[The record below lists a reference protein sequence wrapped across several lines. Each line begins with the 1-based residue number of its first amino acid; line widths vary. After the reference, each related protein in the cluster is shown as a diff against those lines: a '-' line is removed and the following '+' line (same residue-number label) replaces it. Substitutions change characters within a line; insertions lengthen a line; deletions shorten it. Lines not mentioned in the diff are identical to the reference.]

1 MGCFHYC
8 LYFIKYF
15 NIIISFFFG
24 HMLYLIDRFK
34 KKNKENKDNKNSNQ
48 PVKKKKSMIKIKQA
62 PLKYNLLVDTVEVVV
77 KFWKQWI
84 FPPTRVHQPHPY
96 PTVGL
101 RLQLFFIFYNS
112 YFCIYIYMLFQFF
125 HKLIHSLS
133 LSFSHTFVF

>member
-1 MGCFHYC
+1 
-8 LYFIKYF
+8 
-15 NIIISFFFG
+15 
-24 HMLYLIDRFK
+24 MLYLLDRFK

-48 PVKKKKSMIKIKQA
+48 PVKKKSMIKIKQT

-77 KFWKQWI
+77 QFWKQWI

-112 YFCIYIYMLFQFF
+112 YFCIYIYAIPILPQTHPLIISFF
-125 HKLIHSLS
+125 HTHICILRRRKNG
-133 LSFSHTFVF
+133 